1 MSDSEKPFAIE
12 NAKTGRAACKKCK
25 EKCETGQLRIAKLVA
40 NYFSDS
46 GMMKHWFHLDCLFK
60 AFPPP
65 HILERKLLMSSFD
78 PCRLKG

>member
-40 NYFSDS
+40 NYFS
-46 GMMKHWFHLDCLFK
+46 
-60 AFPPP
+60 
-65 HILERKLLMSSFD
+65 E
-78 PCRLKG
+78 